1 LLFCIQLAC
10 NCLCCRVSYAEVKV
24 KLTNEDVVV
33 TPILLWN
40 VTALR
45 PSHCTHHN
53 AAQSIHNHRPL
64 YLGARNA
71 SLRSADDF
79 KNTPFEH
86 RRTDQF
92 LSRGL
97 RHLCLKNISTAP
109 EKTAHLTLPN
119 IQPTETVYILNCFA
133 RFTPPNH

>member
-1 LLFCIQLAC
+1 MLQGELFG
-10 NCLCCRVSYAEVKV
+10 YAEVKV

-64 YLGARNA
+64 YLGHGT
-71 SLRSADDF
+71 LRCDLPTIS
-79 KNTPFEH
+79 KTH
-86 RRTDQF
+86 RSSIGVRTNFFPGD
-92 LSRGL
+92 
-97 RHLCLKNISTAP
+97 
-109 EKTAHLTLPN
+109 
-119 IQPTETVYILNCFA
+119 
-133 RFTPPNH
+133 